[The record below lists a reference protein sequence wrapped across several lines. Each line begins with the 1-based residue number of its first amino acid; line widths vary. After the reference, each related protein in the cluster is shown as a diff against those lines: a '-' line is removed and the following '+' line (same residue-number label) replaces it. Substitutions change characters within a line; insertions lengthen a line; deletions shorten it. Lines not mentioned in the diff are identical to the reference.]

1 MAERPVFRCVAPL
14 GLLLLGAIAGCTA
27 QTELRHAE
35 LLDLAS
41 LLPGVYDNRL
51 QAEQEGMDGRVVH
64 PAELLDF
71 ARVSV
76 PVLGRLV
83 LHVRERSAG
92 DLRRVLSDRLWV
104 FDSEDGKQLVAQVY
118 RFNDVA
124 RWADGGSDP
133 EMLRSLMPQDVTAV
147 PGCSLVVVRAPGGFR
162 ADSGAAGCPASD
174 ATGAK
179 RYVQHWQLAE
189 GHVEFAELPPG
200 QAPATGD
207 WYRFAK
213 LPGGEAG

>member
-1 MAERPVFRCVAPL
+1 MAERPAIRCVAPL
-14 GLLLLGAIAGCTA
+14 AVLLGVLAGCTS
-27 QTELRHAE
+27 QSELRHSE
-35 LLDLAS
+35 LLDLAT

-51 QAEQEGMDGRVVH
+51 QAEQEAIDGRVAH
-64 PAELLDF
+64 PAELLDV

-83 LHVRERSAG
+83 FHVRERSAG
-92 DLRRVLSDRLWV
+92 DLHRVLSDRLWV
-104 FDSEDGKQLVAQVY
+104 FDSEDGKQLAAQVY
-118 RFNDVA
+118 RFNDAA
-124 RWADGGSDP
+124 RWAGGGADP
-133 EMLRSLMPQDVTAV
+133 EMLRSLMPQDVTALAA
-147 PGCSLVVVRAPGGFR
+147 CTLVVVRAPGGFR

-174 ATGAK
+174 ATGAA

-200 QAPATGD
+200 QAPATGS

-213 LPGGEAG
+213 LPGGESD